1 MGPWSVPPARNL
13 RVPGVVWRAEQSYL
27 HFTGNWANAS
37 VQIDG
42 MQPFLLRPKEAT
54 DSSPPPPYTLYQLSP
69 GKHRITVT
77 RNGSVLV
84 DRVVVL
90 DNRATMEVQV
100 P

>member
-1 MGPWSVPPARNL
+1 
-13 RVPGVVWRAEQSYL
+13 
-27 HFTGNWANAS
+27 

-42 MQPFLLRPKEAT
+42 MQPFVLKPKEAT
-54 DSSPPPPYTLYQLSP
+54 DSSPTPANTLYQLSP

-77 RNGSVLV
+77 RGGTVVV

-90 DNRATMEVQV
+90 DNHATMEVEV